1 MSPSDDISIADLAMA
16 VAPKIVVAPPGPKAQ
31 AVIERDGKVTS
42 PSLPRAYPFVPR
54 RGSGSVVEDVD
65 GNLFLDMNAG
75 IAVNS
80 TGHSHPAVVA
90 AIQKQAAE
98 LIHYSASDFFL
109 PIYSEVCAKLD
120 EISPMSG
127 PTRVFLANS
136 GTEAVEASIKLSR
149 YVTGR
154 QNIIA
159 FHGSFHGRSFG
170 SVSLTASK
178 VLYRKK
184 FGPLL
189 PGVYHA
195 PYGDGSGWGLDVSDP
210 DGGLASIAYIRKILF
225 KRVVDPSEV
234 AAIIVEPVL
243 GEGGYIV
250 PPKEFFE
257 ELRAICDEN
266 GILLVADEVQ
276 SGMGRTGKTWA
287 IQHFGVEPDVIL
299 SGKGIASGMPLGAMI
314 AKADLMSWDTGAHGS
329 TYGGS
334 PTSCAAALATIDLIE
349 NGLKQNAEEVGGF
362 LIEGLREIASRR
374 PLIKAVRGL
383 GLMIGIEF
391 ADHETMD
398 AVEKASFKRGLLM
411 LGCGDDA
418 IRMSPP
424 LLFRRDE
431 AERAL
436 EVFDEACAEVG

>member
-1 MSPSDDISIADLAMA
+1 
-16 VAPKIVVAPPGPKAQ
+16 
-31 AVIERDGKVTS
+31 
-42 PSLPRAYPFVPR
+42 
-54 RGSGSVVEDVD
+54 
-65 GNLFLDMNAG
+65 
-75 IAVNS
+75 
-80 TGHSHPAVVA
+80 
-90 AIQKQAAE
+90 
-98 LIHYSASDFFL
+98 
-109 PIYSEVCAKLD
+109 
-120 EISPMSG
+120 
-127 PTRVFLANS
+127 
-136 GTEAVEASIKLSR
+136 
-149 YVTGR
+149 
-154 QNIIA
+154 
-159 FHGSFHGRSFG
+159 
-170 SVSLTASK
+170 
-178 VLYRKK
+178 
-184 FGPLL
+184 
-189 PGVYHA
+189 
-195 PYGDGSGWGLDVSDP
+195 
-210 DGGLASIAYIRKILF
+210 
-225 KRVVDPSEV
+225 
-234 AAIIVEPVL
+234 
-243 GEGGYIV
+243 
-250 PPKEFFE
+250 
-257 ELRAICDEN
+257 
-266 GILLVADEVQ
+266 
-276 SGMGRTGKTWA
+276 
-287 IQHFGVEPDVIL
+287 
-299 SGKGIASGMPLGAMI
+299 MPLGAMI

>member
-1 MSPSDDISIADLAMA
+1 MSTVEQLSIEELTHADAPQISGSL
-16 VAPKIVVAPPGPKAQ
+16 PGPKA
-31 AVIERDGKVTS
+31 AEVIARDGGVTS
-42 PSLPRAYPFVPR
+42 PSLPRAYAFAPA

-80 TGHSHPAVVA
+80 TGHSHPAVVQ
-90 AIQKQAAE
+90 AIQEQAAR

-109 PIYSEVCAKLD
+109 PIYSEVAKRLT
-120 EISPMSG
+120 EIAPM
-127 PTRVFLANS
+127 PNTRAFLTNS
-136 GTEAVEASIKLSR
+136 GTEAVEAALKLSR
-149 YVTGR
+149 YATGR

-159 FHGSFHGRSFG
+159 FYGAFHGRSYG

-178 VLYRKK
+178 TLYRTK

-195 PYGDGSGWGLDVSDP
+195 PYGDGTGWGMELADP
-210 DGGLASIAYIRKILF
+210 DGALASISYIENILF
-225 KRVVDPSEV
+225 KRVVSPSEV
-234 AAIIVEPVL
+234 AAIVVEPVL

-250 PPKEFFE
+250 PPPEFLR
-257 ELRAICDEN
+257 ELRRICDEN

-287 IQHFGVEPDVIL
+287 IQHFDVEPDILL

-314 AKADLMSWDTGAHGS
+314 ARDEVMSKWEVGAHGS

-349 NGLKQNAEEVGGF
+349 GGLKQNAAEVGSF
-362 LIEGLREIASRR
+362 LIDGLKQVAGHRDAIRD
-374 PLIKAVRGL
+374 VRGL

-391 ADHETMD
+391 PDHDMADR
-398 AVEKASFKRGLLM
+398 VEKESFKRGLLM
-411 LGCGDDA
+411 LGCGDNA

-424 LLFRRDE
+424 LVFTKAQ

-436 EVFDEACAEVG
+436 EVFDEALGAL

>member
-1 MSPSDDISIADLAMA
+1 MSTVAELSIEDLALA
-16 VAPKIVVAPPGPKAQ
+16 DAPVINGELPGPKAQ
-31 AVIERDGKVTS
+31 AVIERDGGVTS
-42 PSLPRAYPFVPR
+42 PSLPRAYAFAPS

-80 TGHSHPAVVA
+80 TGHSHPAVVE
-90 AIQKQAAE
+90 AIQKQAAQ

-109 PIYSEVCAKLD
+109 PIYSEVAKRLT
-120 EISPMSG
+120 EIAPMSG
-127 PTRVFLANS
+127 PTRAFLTNS
-136 GTEAVEASIKLSR
+136 GTESVEAALKLSR
-149 YVTGR
+149 YATGR

-159 FHGSFHGRSFG
+159 FHGAFHGRSYG

-178 VLYRKK
+178 TLYREK

-195 PYGDGSGWGLDVSDP
+195 PYGDASGWGLDLSDP
-210 DGGLASIAYIRKILF
+210 DGAIASIAYIEKILF
-225 KRVVDPSEV
+225 KRVVSPSEV
-234 AAIIVEPVL
+234 AAIVVEPVL

-250 PPKEFFE
+250 PPAEFLV
-257 ELRAICDEN
+257 ELRRICDEN

-276 SGMGRTGKTWA
+276 SGMGRTGQTWA
-287 IQHFGVEPDVIL
+287 IQHFGVEPDILL

-314 AKADLMSWDTGAHGS
+314 ARDEIISKWQVGAHGS

-334 PTSCAAALATIDLIE
+334 PTSCAAALATIDLVE
-349 NGLKQNAEEVGGF
+349 NGLKQNAAEVGSF
-362 LIEGLREIASRR
+362 LIDGLKKIAEHRDVIR
-374 PLIKAVRGL
+374 DVRGL

-391 ADHETMD
+391 PDHDTMD
-398 AVEKASFKRGLLM
+398 RAEKESFKRGLLM
-411 LGCGDDA
+411 LGCGDNA

-424 LLFRRDE
+424 LLFTRGQ

-436 EVFDEACAEVG
+436 EVFDEALGAL